1 MIRTKRTPLLLALLS
16 ASLIGGSAHADVVA
30 ASTPLGSM
38 YGIWSNNA
46 GGQNFLVQ
54 FTLASDTTLT
64 GFDLFTGRSYANVGT
79 GVTVKIRADNGSG
92 LPGTSLAQFND
103 VIDAETAYDSF
114 VDISSVH
121 FAGPTLAAGTYWM
134 GVSGLASELSWAT
147 YFGASSSPTGQA
159 QLNGDTYM
167 HQPGVYNFAWRIE
180 GEPATGNNVPEPAS
194 WGLAAVALAGLAI
207 SRRRAAR

>member
-1 MIRTKRTPLLLALLS
+1 MIRTKRTPLLALLA
-16 ASLIGGSAHADVVA
+16 ASLIGGSAQADVVA
-30 ASTPLGSM
+30 ASTPLGAM
-38 YGIWSNNA
+38 YGIWSNYA

-64 GFDLFTGRSYANVGT
+64 GFDVYTGRSFASVGT
-79 GVTVKIRADNGSG
+79 GVSVKIRADNGSG

-134 GVSGLASELSWAT
+134 GVSGLSSELTWAT
-147 YFGASSSPTGQA
+147 YAGGTSTPAGQA
-159 QLNGDTYM
+159 QLNGDTYLRA
-167 HQPGVYNFAWRIE
+167 PSIYGLAWRLE

-194 WGLAAVALAGLAI
+194 WALAAVALAGLAI